1 MPAFA
6 PTEGFAVRH
15 DVFAGPSKAPRVTLG
30 MQVATVPAC
39 RFLRALHQLP
49 CRLGRLTL
57 RKEWQR
63 LLPNRVRNADEDE
76 LPHATVASTL
86 STYKGLITAG
96 VNSTALSTIAETSS
110 RYSSSSTCQIIRVSI
125 IQLRACFCSGVCNH
139 MAANQNYTVHA
150 EFHFCGGVKLS
161 MSQVHKLV
169 PWQTVC

>member
-6 PTEGFAVRH
+6 PTENFAVRH

-39 RFLRALHQLP
+39 RFLRALRQLP
-49 CRLGRLTL
+49 CCRLGRLTL

-76 LPHATVASTL
+76 LPLATVASTL

-110 RYSSSSTCQIIRVSI
+110 RYSSSST
-125 IQLRACFCSGVCNH
+125 H
-139 MAANQNYTVHA
+139 
-150 EFHFCGGVKLS
+150 
-161 MSQVHKLV
+161 
-169 PWQTVC
+169 